1 MDSPSG
7 KPTGKPRETA
17 SRHARILKL
26 RIIVYPEIAKKVETP
41 SNSTANTELIPGS

>member
-1 MDSPSG
+1 MGSTSG
-7 KPTGKPRETA
+7 KAIGKPRQTV

-41 SNSTANTELIPGS
+41 SNSTAITALIPGS